1 MRIDDLIIKIK
12 ETKCPVCLGL
22 DTAYEYLPKG
32 FLKSGSG
39 SAFKKAAD
47 GILKFNKDI
56 IDATYNLIPSVKI
69 QVAYYEKY
77 GVPGMQTFFDTIEYA
92 KKKGLIVI
100 ADIKR
105 NDIGATAG
113 AYANAYID
121 GVNIDGE
128 EVIAFDADFITVNAY
143 LGIDGI
149 KPFIDA
155 CKKTGKGIFCLVKT
169 SNPSSGEFQDLI
181 INGKHIYELVG
192 EKVSEWGQDLVGE
205 YGFSSVGAVVGATYP
220 QQAAKLREMMPK
232 SFFLIPGYGA
242 QGASADD
249 IVNSFNADGLGGV
262 INSSRAILLA
272 YKNEKYA
279 GLDFDEA
286 AKQAVLDMKKDINLS
301 FNKNKINL

>member
-1 MRIDDLIIKIK
+1 MRIDDLIVKIK

-32 FLKSGSG
+32 FLKSSG
-39 SAFKKAAD
+39 DNAFKKAAD
-47 GILKFNKDI
+47 GIFKFNKDI

-121 GVNIDGE
+121 GTNIDGE
-128 EVIAFDADFITVNAY
+128 EITAFDADFITVNAY

-155 CKKTGKGIFCLVKT
+155 CKKTRKGIFCLVKT
-169 SNPSSGEFQDLI
+169 SNPSSGEFQDLM
-181 INGKHIYELVG
+181 INGKQLFELVG
-192 EKVSEWGQDLVGE
+192 EKVSQWGEDLVGE

-220 QQAAKLREMMPK
+220 SQAAKLREIMPK

-272 YKNEKYA
+272 YKNDKYSE
-279 GLDFDEA
+279 LDFDEA
-286 AKQAVLDMKKDINLS
+286 ARQAVLDMKEDIILSFEKNNINL
-301 FNKNKINL
+301 

>member
-32 FLKSGSG
+32 FIKTGG
-39 SAFKKAAD
+39 DNAFKRAAD

-56 IDATYNLIPSVKI
+56 IDATQNLIPSVKI

-77 GVPGMQTFFDTIEYA
+77 GIPGMQTFFDTIEYA

-121 GVNIDGE
+121 GTNIDGE

-143 LGIDGI
+143 LGIDGM

-169 SNPSSGEFQDLI
+169 SNPSSGEFQDLS
-181 INGKHIYELVG
+181 INGKHLYELVG
-192 EKVSEWGQDLVGE
+192 EKVSEWGESLVGE

-220 QQAAKLREMMPK
+220 EQAAKLREIMPK

-249 IVNSFNADGLGGV
+249 IVNGFNAGGLGGV

-272 YKNEKYA
+272 YKSEKYA
-279 GLDFDEA
+279 GLSFDQA
-286 AKQAVLDMKKDINLS
+286 ANQAVIDMREDILQS
-301 FNKNKINL
+301 FKRNKINL